1 MIDSETRKIIAL
13 HMDLQRRCEKNR
25 IIENIDLYRS
35 LFNLITV
42 PNNGEIQNFKSNFCF
57 YNSRTKE
64 EILYHAGDDYFDIAI
79 PLESIL
85 ADDFDDFIYGK
96 KTLVEM
102 IQLSCM
108 SYNIN
113 IDLFTFT
120 NVYESW
126 NNYQKRISYDEHNLL
141 TLPENA
147 SISQSLQ
154 NKHVVW
160 CYNKSCSG
168 KTFLGISQLKRF
180 KNRVVYNPCFSHS
193 CDYELLKVL
202 LCLGRNVSILID
214 DIQCD
219 IEKAK
224 ELYNYIYNHLYEFS
238 DRNVYIFLISWSSLL
253 SDKAFAK
260 YKSFFPTYSPNIEMY
275 VELLKNQISNEDISS
290 ACGNNIALLH
300 SAVRIKST
308 PHQNSKENLF
318 KIFVKTD
325 DPEKIK
331 QIYRLCVLGTY
342 EYSVSKSFL
351 GAPNISPRDLN
362 TLKVFDTSYYAG
374 HREICQFI
382 AVHIE
387 SLALPDMPRRDE
399 IIRDY
404 ILSIDNSEKW
414 KAVKQL
420 IGETGAEEL
429 KAISPIWNALHC
441 FEQEISIQ
449 TEKDPAWGDT
459 PSSMFFVLKVASL
472 LGVMDDYT
480 NVLEAFCQKFDVVAS
495 DVVEL
500 KFDQITTTHDFEKI
514 KQKMIEEDKKCQNIP
529 FETGDAFETSV
540 AHKNWCLGLIVGLK
554 DELIKNG
561 HQELYAAAVKD
572 LFKSQTSSGYWYPRR
587 IPWVT
592 ARIVIGLTQAG
603 YTVADHHI
611 KKAIDY
617 FWDMLAD
624 KSYWEAH
631 TGGWNSIYETSALC
645 LEAIYKS
652 GFKMDKNGKID
663 RVIKY
668 LMENQTDWM
677 VTGKEVDG
685 SATACCLA
693 KIGRVDQRLLQYIN
707 SLCEGCIYEIVQEN
721 AHLDLETQQSC
732 KITQIAWYTTDF
744 CWHIFGVNLPVL
756 LEQFVSRSIQNEINE
771 EVDKVCSVF
780 ISYSED
786 SPVYVKRIRKIS
798 DRLKNEGYNV
808 YFYADE
814 PLGTNIVAFMQNAVN
829 CDVILVMGTKKYR
842 EKALEIAKGGV
853 FFENLICSS
862 LFLNRHY
869 DKIVPIAF
877 DEFAES
883 FPPPLDTN
891 KGARCKRVDNTFLN
905 SLVESI
911 NIKLGG
917 K

>member
-1 MIDSETRKIIAL
+1 MDSETRTRIAL
-13 HMDLQRRCEKNR
+13 HMDLQRRREKGR
-25 IIENIDLYRS
+25 VSANIDLYRD
-35 LFNLITV
+35 LFNLCTA
-42 PNNGEIQNFKSNFCF
+42 PNNQEIQNFKANFCF
-57 YNSRTKE
+57 YSKTGT
-64 EILYHAGDDYFDIAI
+64 EILYHAGDDFFDIAI
-79 PLESIL
+79 PLESIS
-85 ADDFDDFIYGK
+85 ADDFDGFIYGR
-96 KTLVEM
+96 KTLLEM

-120 NVYESW
+120 NAYESW
-126 NNYQKRISYDEHNLL
+126 SNYQKRIGYDERNLL
-141 TLPENA
+141 TFPESA
-147 SISQSLQ
+147 SIYQSLQ
-154 NKHVVW
+154 SYHVVW

-180 KNRVVYNPCFSHS
+180 KNRVVYNPCFSLS
-193 CDYELLKVL
+193 CNYELLKVL

-224 ELYNYIYNHLYEFS
+224 ELYSYIYNHFYELS

-260 YKSFFPTYSPNIEMY
+260 YKSFFPTYSPNIERY
-275 VELLKNQISNEDISS
+275 VELLKAQIPDGDISS

-300 SAVRIKST
+300 SAARIKSAA
-308 PHQNSKENLF
+308 HQNSKENLF
-318 KIFVKTD
+318 KIFVKTN
-325 DPEKIK
+325 DPAKLK

-342 EYSVSKSFL
+342 EYSISKSFL
-351 GAPNISPRDLN
+351 GTPNISSSDLN
-362 TLKVFDTSYYAG
+362 TLKIFDTSYYAG

-387 SLALPDMPRRDE
+387 CLAMPDMPRRDE

-472 LGVMDDYT
+472 LGVTDDYT
-480 NVLEAFCQKFDVVAS
+480 NVLEAFCLKFDVVAP
-495 DVVEL
+495 DAVEL

-514 KQKMIEEDKKCQNIP
+514 KQKMIEEDGQRQNIP
-529 FETGDAFETSV
+529 FETGDNFNAST
-540 AHKNWCLGLIVGLK
+540 AHKNWCLGMIVGLK

-561 HQELYAAAVKD
+561 HQELYEAAVKD
-572 LFKSQTSSGYWYPRR
+572 LFKTQNSFGYWYPRR

-603 YTVADHHI
+603 YSVANHHI

-617 FWDMLAD
+617 FWDILAG
-624 KSYWEAH
+624 KNYWEAH

-652 GFKMDKNGKID
+652 GFKTAENSKIKQ
-663 RVIKY
+663 VVKY
-668 LMENQTDWM
+668 LMENQTAWM

-693 KIGRVDQRLLQYIN
+693 KIGGVDQRLLQYIN
-707 SLCEGCIYEIVQEN
+707 ALCEGCIYDIVQEN
-721 AHLDLETQQSC
+721 VNLDLETQQSC

-744 CWHIFGVNLPVL
+744 CWHIFEVNLPVL
-756 LEQFVSRSIQNEINE
+756 LEQFVSRSMQNENNE
-771 EVDKVCSVF
+771 EVDKMRSIF

-786 SPVYVKRIRKIS
+786 SPAYVKRIRKIS
-798 DRLKNEGYNV
+798 DRLKSEKYNV

-814 PLGTNIVAFMQNAVN
+814 PLGTNIITFMQNAVN

-842 EKALEIAKGGV
+842 EKALKIAEGGA
-853 FFENLICSS
+853 FFENLVCSS
-862 LFLNRHY
+862 LFLDKHY
-869 DKIVPIAF
+869 NKIVPIAF
-877 DEFAES
+877 DEFRES

-891 KGARCKRVDNTFLN
+891 KGARCKRVNNAFLD